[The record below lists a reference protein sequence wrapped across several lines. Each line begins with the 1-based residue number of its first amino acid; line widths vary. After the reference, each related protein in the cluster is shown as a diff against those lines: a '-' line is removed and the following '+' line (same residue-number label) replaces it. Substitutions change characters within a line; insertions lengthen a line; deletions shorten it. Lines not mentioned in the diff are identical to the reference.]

1 MISIFTRRD
10 VLKSRHGI
18 LRGVYEENLSMLGK
32 GRRSLPRRK
41 TSPLYRPLNRIALY
55 MVVCLAAFLIHGQYR
70 GSSSPSV
77 LTASMGREPRI
88 ASAAELVPAGME
100 NTSEFRPLESSSN
113 IPLSRMLGLG
123 VKKIVI
129 DAGHGGKNL
138 GTVGKM
144 GTQEKDITLD
154 IAKRLKARLIK
165 SGYQNIYMTREDDA
179 LVSLQERVTSAGK
192 AKGDLLLSI
201 HVNWL
206 PNTPV
211 NAVETYYFGPSRDQ
225 EILKLAEKENMGSE
239 YGLSDFQKILEKL
252 GKTMKLQESRKLAE
266 SIQSNIFWNSQKQNQ
281 RIKDNGVK
289 RAPFVVL
296 LGLDVPSVLAEVSC
310 LSNAEEERELNTEA
324 HRENIAGYLAAGII
338 SYLNEGVPKNDITR

>member
-1 MISIFTRRD
+1 MFFIFTRKD
-10 VLKSRHGI
+10 AVADRHSI
-18 LRGVYEENLSMLGK
+18 LRGVYEENLSILGK
-32 GRRSLPRRK
+32 GRRPLPRRK
-41 TSPLYRPLNRIALY
+41 PSILNRSLNRIALY
-55 MVVCLAAFLIHGQYR
+55 TVICLIAFFIHGQYKGR
-70 GSSSPSV
+70 SSPSV
-77 LTASMGREPRI
+77 LTASIGGAPHDV
-88 ASAAELVPAGME
+88 SAAEIVHAGME
-100 NTSEFRPLESSSN
+100 NTSEFKPLESSN
-113 IPLSRMLGLG
+113 VPISRMLGLG
-123 VKKIVI
+123 VKRIVI

-144 GTQEKDITLD
+144 GTREKNITLD
-154 IAKRLKARLIK
+154 IAKRLKAHLI
-165 SGYQNIYMTREDDA
+165 SGGCQNIYMTREDDA
-179 LVSLQERVTSAGK
+179 AISLQERVSSAK
-192 AKGDLLLSI
+192 RAKGDLLLSI

-225 EILKLAEKENMGSE
+225 TILRLAEKENMGSE

-266 SIQSNIFWNSQKQNQ
+266 TIQSNVFLNSQKQNQ
-281 RIKDNGVK
+281 QIKDNGVK
-289 RAPFVVL
+289 RAPFVIL

-338 SYLNEGVPKNDITR
+338 SYLKQGSSQK